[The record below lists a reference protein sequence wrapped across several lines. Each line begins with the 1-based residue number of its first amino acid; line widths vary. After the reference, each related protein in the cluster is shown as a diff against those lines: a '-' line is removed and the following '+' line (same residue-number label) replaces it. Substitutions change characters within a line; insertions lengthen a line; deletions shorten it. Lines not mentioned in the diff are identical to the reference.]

1 MNTAFTRAD
10 TSVVG
15 RWWWTVDRW
24 LLVAAGTLIAIG
36 MILTLAAG
44 PPAAGRIGADTY
56 HFVRKQSVFLPL
68 AIAVMLGISLMPA
81 LWIRRFSA
89 VGLFVG
95 FIMMLGTLAFGDEI
109 NGAQRWLRLGVFS
122 IQPSEFIKPFLVV
135 VSAWMFA
142 LNRTTEGVP
151 GNMIALGCLLM
162 VCAVL
167 LSQPDV
173 GMTMVVV
180 SVWCAQFFMA
190 GLPIFWVVLLAFAGL
205 GALVSAYF
213 LFPHVASR
221 VDRFLDPA
229 SGDTYQ
235 VSQAIRAFQNGG
247 LFGRGPGEGRVK
259 EMLPDAHT
267 DFIFAVAGEEFG
279 VLLCLMVVAL
289 FGFLVLRA
297 MIKVL
302 REDNLFILLAVGG
315 LAVQFGLQAIINM
328 ASSLH
333 MMPTKGMTLP
343 FISYGGS
350 SMLALAIGMGMIL
363 GLTRRRRDT
372 EDLRA

>member
-1 MNTAFTRAD
+1 MSTAFTRAD

-24 LLVAAGTLIAIG
+24 LLVATTILFCIG

-44 PPAAGRIGADTY
+44 PPAAERIGTDTF

-68 AIAVMLGISLMPA
+68 AIALMLSISLMPPI
-81 LWIRRFSA
+81 LIRRFA
-89 VGLFVG
+89 VFGFCASLVLMLSTLIIGLEV
-95 FIMMLGTLAFGDEI
+95 
-109 NGAQRWLRLGVFS
+109 NGAQRWLRVGPFS
-122 IQPSEFIKPFLVV
+122 IQPSEFIKPFFVV
-135 VSAWMFA
+135 VAAWMFA
-142 LNRTTEGVP
+142 SQNDSDNIP
-151 GNMIALGCLLM
+151 GNFISIACLLI
-162 VCAVL
+162 VCSIL
-167 LSQPDV
+167 LAQPDV

-180 SVWCAQFFMA
+180 TVWSAQFFMA
-190 GLPIFWVVLLAFAGL
+190 GLPIFWVVLIIFAGL
-205 GALVSAYF
+205 GSLVVAYLF
-213 LFPHVASR
+213 FPHVASR
-221 VDRFLDPA
+221 VDRFLDPS

-235 VSQAIRAFQNGG
+235 ISQAMLAFQNGG

-279 VLLCLMVVAL
+279 VLLCLLIVTL
-289 FGFLVLRA
+289 FGFLVLRV
-297 MIKVL
+297 MIKTL
-302 REDNLFILLAVGG
+302 RENNLFILIAVGG
-315 LAVQFGLQAIINM
+315 LTFQFGLQAIINM

-350 SMLALAIGMGMIL
+350 SLIAMAIGMGMIL
-363 GLTRRRRDT
+363 GLTRRRRDS
-372 EDLRA
+372 EGLQS

>member
-1 MNTAFTRAD
+1 MSTAFARTD

-15 RWWWTVDRW
+15 QWWWTVDRW
-24 LLVAAGTLIAIG
+24 LLLAAGALIIIG

-56 HFVRKQSVFLPL
+56 HFVRKQSVFLPV

-81 LWIRRFSA
+81 LWIRRFA
-89 VGLFVG
+89 AIGLLVG
-95 FIMMLGTLAFGDEI
+95 FVLMVGTLLFGAEI
-109 NGAQRWLRLGVFS
+109 NGAQRWLRLGPLS
-122 IQPSEFIKPFLVV
+122 IQPSEFIKPFFVV

-142 LNRTTEGVP
+142 LHRTNDAFP
-151 GNMIALGCLLM
+151 GNLIAMGSLMM

-167 LSQPDV
+167 VSQPDI

-190 GLPIFWVVLLAFAGL
+190 GLPIFWVVLIAFAGL
-205 GALVSAYF
+205 GALVGAYF

-247 LFGRGPGEGRVK
+247 MFGRGPGEGRVK
-259 EMLPDAHT
+259 ETLPDAHT

-279 VLLCLMVVAL
+279 VLLCLLVVAL

-302 REDNLFILLAVGG
+302 QEDNLFVLLAVGG
-315 LAVQFGLQAIINM
+315 LSVQFGLQALINM

-350 SMLALAIGMGMIL
+350 SMLALAVGMGMIL

-372 EDLRA
+372 EGLRA

>member
-1 MNTAFTRAD
+1 MSTAFTRSD

-24 LLVAAGTLIAIG
+24 LLVAAGTLIIIG

-56 HFVRKQSVFLPL
+56 HFVRKQSVFLPI

-81 LWIRRFSA
+81 LWIRRFA
-89 VGLFVG
+89 ALGLLSG
-95 FIMMLGTLAFGDEI
+95 FLLMLATLLIGEEI
-109 NGAQRWLRLGVFS
+109 NGAQRWLRLGAFS

-142 LNRTTEGVP
+142 LNRNQDGIP
-151 GNMIALGCLLM
+151 GNLIAFACLLA

-173 GMTMVVV
+173 GMTLVVV

-190 GLPIFWVVLLAFAGL
+190 GLPIFWVVLIAFAGL
-205 GALVSAYF
+205 GLLVSAYF
-213 LFPHVASR
+213 MFPHVASR

-235 VSQAIRAFQNGG
+235 ISQAIRAFQNGG

-259 EMLPDAHT
+259 ETLPDAHT

-279 VLLCLMVVAL
+279 VLLCLFVVAL

-315 LAVQFGLQAIINM
+315 LSVQFGLQAIINM

-372 EDLRA
+372 EGLRA

>member
-1 MNTAFTRAD
+1 MSSAFTRSD

-24 LLVAAGTLIAIG
+24 LLVSAGTLILIG

-44 PPAAGRIGADTY
+44 PPAAERIGADTY
-56 HFVRKQSVFLPL
+56 HFVRKQSVFLPI

-81 LWIRRFSA
+81 LWIRRVA
-89 VGLFVG
+89 VVG
-95 FIMMLGTLAFGDEI
+95 MFAAFMMMFATLVLGAEI
-109 NGAQRWLRLGVFS
+109 NGAQRWLRLGGLS
-122 IQPSEFIKPFLVV
+122 IQPSEFIKPFFVV
-135 VSAWMFA
+135 VSAWLFS
-142 LNRTTEGVP
+142 LSRTTEGVP
-151 GNMIALGCLLM
+151 GNTIALGCLMM

-190 GLPIFWVVLLAFAGL
+190 GLPIFWVVLIAFAGL
-205 GALVSAYF
+205 GALVGAYF
-213 LFPHVASR
+213 MFPHVASR

-235 VSQAIRAFQNGG
+235 VTQAIRAFQNGG
-247 LFGRGPGEGRVK
+247 MFGRGPGEGRVK
-259 EMLPDAHT
+259 ETLPDAHT

-279 VLLCLMVVAL
+279 VLLCLVVVAL

-315 LAVQFGLQAIINM
+315 LAVQFGLQSIINM

-343 FISYGGS
+343 FISYGCS

-372 EDLRA
+372 EGLRA

>member
-24 LLVAAGTLIAIG
+24 LLAAAGTLIAIG

-109 NGAQRWLRLGVFS
+109 NGAQRWLLLGVFS

-235 VSQAIRAFQNGG
+235 VSQAIRAFKNGG

-328 ASSLH
+328 ASRLH
-333 MMPTKGMTLP
+333 MMATKGMTLP

>member
-1 MNTAFTRAD
+1 MSSAFTRSD

-24 LLVAAGTLIAIG
+24 LLVSSGALIVIG

-44 PPAAGRIGADTY
+44 PPAAERIGADTY
-56 HFVRKQSVFLPL
+56 HFVRKQSVFLPV
-68 AIAVMLGISLMPA
+68 AIAVMLGISLLPA
-81 LWIRRFSA
+81 LWIRRVA
-89 VGLFVG
+89 VVGLFG
-95 FIMMLGTLAFGDEI
+95 AFMMMFGTLLLGAEI
-109 NGAQRWLRLGVFS
+109 NGAQRWLRLGGLS
-122 IQPSEFIKPFLVV
+122 IQPSEFIKPFFVV
-135 VSAWMFA
+135 VSAWLFS
-142 LNRTTEGVP
+142 LSRTTEGVP
-151 GNMIALGCLLM
+151 GNTIALGCLMM

-180 SVWCAQFFMA
+180 SVWCAQFFLA
-190 GLPIFWVVLLAFAGL
+190 GLPIFWVVLIAFAGL

-235 VSQAIRAFQNGG
+235 VTQAIRAFQNGG

-259 EMLPDAHT
+259 EELPDAHT

-279 VLLCLMVVAL
+279 VLLCLVVVAL

-315 LAVQFGLQAIINM
+315 LAVQFGLQSIINM

-363 GLTRRRRDT
+363 SLTRRRRDM
-372 EDLRA
+372 EGLRT

>member
-229 SGDTYQ
+229 SGDTSQ